1 VEEVEMPVDRKRLLE
16 LGLPILRV
24 ERDRI
29 EKEIEQIQAEL
40 KGLSKS
46 AKQARLKK
54 RKRGARKVTAQHKKN
69 DVQKDEK
76 ILGGPTEARQA
87 EENREIISP
96 HLLNH
101 VRKKSARLLAF

>member
-1 VEEVEMPVDRKRLLE
+1 MPVDRKRLLE

-54 RKRGARKVTAQHKKN
+54 RKRGARKVTAQQKKTMSKRMKKYWV
-69 DVQKDEK
+69 D
-76 ILGGPTEARQA
+76 
-87 EENREIISP
+87 
-96 HLLNH
+96 
-101 VRKKSARLLAF
+101 RKKAEKQKKIGK

>member
-54 RKRGARKVTAQHKKN
+54 RKRGARKVTAQQKKTMSKRMKKYWV
-69 DVQKDEK
+69 D
-76 ILGGPTEARQA
+76 
-87 EENREIISP
+87 
-96 HLLNH
+96 
-101 VRKKSARLLAF
+101 RKKAEKQKKIGK

>member
-1 VEEVEMPVDRKRLLE
+1 MPVDRKRLLE
-16 LGLPILRV
+16 LGLPRLRV

-54 RKRGARKVTAQHKKN
+54 RKRGARKVTAQQKKTMSKRMKKYWV
-69 DVQKDEK
+69 D
-76 ILGGPTEARQA
+76 
-87 EENREIISP
+87 
-96 HLLNH
+96 
-101 VRKKSARLLAF
+101 RKKAEKQKKIGK